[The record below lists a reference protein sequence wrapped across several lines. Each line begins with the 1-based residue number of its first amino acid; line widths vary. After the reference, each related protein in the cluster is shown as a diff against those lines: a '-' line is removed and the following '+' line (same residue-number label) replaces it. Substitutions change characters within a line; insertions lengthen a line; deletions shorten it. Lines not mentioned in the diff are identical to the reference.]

1 VKPRDPALTAAVY
14 LRVSTNDQN
23 PENQRADLMRLAK
36 ARGFKHLELY
46 EETASTAKRRPK
58 FEAMRFAA
66 HGGGF
71 RSILVWSVDRFG
83 RSMLGNIRDV
93 LELNRIG
100 VAVVSCKET
109 WLDTDGP
116 TRDLLLAIFSWIAE
130 QERRRIGERTKAGLI
145 QARKRGSRIGRPHR
159 MGAALVARA
168 RAMRKAK
175 LSLRAIAVAL
185 KVPRA
190 TLARTLGA

>member
-1 VKPRDPALTAAVY
+1 MKPRDPSATAAVY

-23 PENQRADLMRLAK
+23 PENQRADLTRLAK
-36 ARGFKHLELY
+36 IRGYKHLEFY

-58 FEAMRFAA
+58 FEAMRFHA
-66 HGGGF
+66 HGGNF
-71 RSILVWSVDRFG
+71 KTILVWSVDRFG
-83 RSMLGNIRDV
+83 RSMLGNIKDV

-100 VAVVSCKET
+100 VAVVSCKEA

-130 QERRRIGERTKAGLI
+130 QERRRIGERTKAGLA

-159 MGAALVARA
+159 MAPALVARA
-168 RAMRKAK
+168 RAMHKTK
-175 LSLRAIAVAL
+175 SLRAIAVAL

>member
-1 VKPRDPALTAAVY
+1 MKKRDPAETAAVY

-36 ARGFKHLELY
+36 ARGFKHLEIY

-58 FEAMRFAA
+58 FDAMRFAA

-71 RSILVWSVDRFG
+71 RAILVWAIDRFG
-83 RSMLGNIRDV
+83 RSMLGNIKDV

-100 VAVVSCKET
+100 VRVVSFKES
-109 WLDTDGP
+109 WLDTEGP

-130 QERRRIGERTKAGLI
+130 QERRRISERTKAGLI

-159 MGAALVARA
+159 MGVALLARA
-168 RAMRKAK
+168 RGMRKAK

-190 TLARTLGA
+190 TLARALA